1 MDTATKERYVLYH
14 LSLIDMDRVTRS
26 LSLLSEVHDDYLR
39 EALFR
44 DAVICYA
51 KPFSSNN
58 ALDGKARIR
67 VKASFVPQALTS
79 THKEIIKLR
88 NQLFAHMDIDKQA
101 PNISIE
107 TINGEKYISFS
118 VTGYER
124 VFTDHLVVPLQTLA
138 KTTHSFLMQELEKI
152 RQQ

>member
-1 MDTATKERYVLYH
+1 M
-14 LSLIDMDRVTRS
+14 
-26 LSLLSEVHDDYLR
+26 SLLSKVHDDYLQ

-58 ALDGKARIR
+58 GLDGKTKIR

-101 PNISIE
+101 PRVSVE
-107 TINGEKYISFS
+107 TIDGEKHVSFS
-118 VTGYER
+118 VVGYER
-124 VFTDHLVVPLQTLA
+124 VFTDHLIVPLRTLA
-138 KTTHSFLMQELEKI
+138 NAAHSFLMQELTAIAKADA
-152 RQQ
+152 